1 MKKATVLRL
10 AAMILALCILFA
22 ISACTAKTATKTS
35 SSNSASSNNANTT
48 DTSAASTGDSAAA
61 SDTYKIGAFL
71 CLSGGNAAFGL
82 EARDAIQMA
91 VDMINAEG
99 GFNGQ
104 TVEFIAYDSLTS
116 PEEAVKIVNKM
127 ITEDK
132 INACIGSIISSE
144 VLAAGPFLNE
154 AKIVTVGLGTSPSW
168 MEEDWPYIFRASM
181 NSAFGMGIEADM
193 LVELG
198 LTDRIACFY
207 SQDDSALSTLASFK
221 SECANRG
228 ITIVAEETHDAG
240 DTDYSAQIANIIA
253 ADPQCVW
260 FATDGQVTPLFVKQL
275 RQYGYTGIVMDKE
288 AFANSMVAI
297 AGEAASNNLMWA
309 NPYVTYKSIDDC
321 DIPVMKDF
329 LQLYSDKY
337 GQLPQTECTYR
348 GWDSIKVL
356 WEAAKVSDSNDA
368 DAMRNAIGTLK
379 YEGLG
384 GQIDFTVGDRE
395 GYHAFNSFFRA
406 GGKDLLFSSWLEN
419 GGYDAYKTET
429 GNEF

>member
-1 MKKATVLRL
+1 
-10 AAMILALCILFA
+10 
-22 ISACTAKTATKTS
+22 
-35 SSNSASSNNANTT
+35 
-48 DTSAASTGDSAAA
+48 
-61 SDTYKIGAFL
+61 
-71 CLSGGNAAFGL
+71 
-82 EARDAIQMA
+82 
-91 VDMINAEG
+91 
-99 GFNGQ
+99 
-104 TVEFIAYDSLTS
+104 
-116 PEEAVKIVNKM
+116 
-127 ITEDK
+127 
-132 INACIGSIISSE
+132 
-144 VLAAGPFLNE
+144 
-154 AKIVTVGLGTSPSW
+154 
-168 MEEDWPYIFRASM
+168 
-181 NSAFGMGIEADM
+181 
-193 LVELG
+193 
-198 LTDRIACFY
+198 
-207 SQDDSALSTLASFK
+207 
-221 SECANRG
+221 
-228 ITIVAEETHDAG
+228 
-240 DTDYSAQIANIIA
+240 
-253 ADPQCVW
+253 
-260 FATDGQVTPLFVKQL
+260 
-275 RQYGYTGIVMDKE
+275 MDKE

-337 GQLPQTECTYR
+337 GQLPQTECAYR